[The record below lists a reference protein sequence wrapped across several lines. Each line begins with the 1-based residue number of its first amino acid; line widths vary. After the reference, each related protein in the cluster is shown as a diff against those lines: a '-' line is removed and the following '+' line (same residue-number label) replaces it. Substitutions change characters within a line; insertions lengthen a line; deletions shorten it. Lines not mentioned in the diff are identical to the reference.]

1 MADRG
6 NITNYITSQGCS
18 QQGLSV
24 GCPVGAAD
32 GWYSD
37 GVNSYYVESQTVTSV
52 NYDPC
57 YTAPPPPPPPPAETW
72 VAVILAVGTG
82 GSGGSACIRAQDGRT
97 FTYYVN
103 NYDFV
108 TAGMLRTNS
117 DGSGIPNDGN
127 YSDGSI
133 VRASSN
139 GTLGSSTNC
148 DIV

>member
-1 MADRG
+1 MAQG

-18 QQGLSV
+18 EQGLSV
-24 GCPVGAAD
+24 GCPVGGLD

-37 GVNSYYVESQTVTSV
+37 GTNSYYVINGTVDSV

-72 VAVILAVGTG
+72 TAVTLGVGTG

-103 NYDFV
+103 SYDFSS
-108 TAGMLRTNS
+108 AEMLRTQS
-117 DGSGIPNDGN
+117 DGSGIPNNAN
-127 YSDGSI
+127 YSDGSV
-133 VRASSN
+133 VRTSSN
-139 GTLGSSTNC
+139 GNLSGGELC
-148 DIV
+148 DII